1 MLTEKRFRS
10 DIYYRLN
17 VFPVLIPPLRER
29 PEAIPVLV
37 RYLAQKYSRLRKK
50 QIRSVP
56 AEVIAALQKYYWPG
70 KHSRIENIIELG
82 HILKVLKETKWVVGG
97 L

>member
-1 MLTEKRFRS
+1 MEKPFRS
-10 DIYYRLN
+10 DLYYRLN
-17 VFPVLIPPLRER
+17 LFPVVIPPLRER

-37 RYLAQKYSRLRKK
+37 RYFAQKYSRLRKK

-56 AEVIAALQKYYWPG
+56 AEVIAALQKYYCPG
-70 KHSRIENIIELG
+70 KHSQIENIIERSHLV
-82 HILKVLKETKWVVGG
+82 KVLKDTKWVVGG